1 MKRRTTDNAKLRRA
15 FKKNK
20 MPESLCGSSLIYFKM
35 ILVWTVVMM
44 ADFMLEFRFEYFWP
58 FWLMLRCIYD
68 SFRYQ
73 GMTFTVFFICVTFT
87 SDMIC
92 FIFVPVQ
99 WVFFIA
105 STYVWV
111 QYVWHAA
118 DRGICLPTTTLW
130 MIFLYVEASV
140 RLKELKTLPLTLDL
154 CRPLAAHCIG
164 YPVVTLGFD
173 VKSYVSYR
181 LRLTGIKAAVSV
193 LNLLIRI
200 FCIGEQRAKF
210 AFKMESERRQ
220 KEISRTNQFYW
231 SLLFF
236 ALPGD
241 KVSVSSEKCKGSVQV
256 KEESGGSVRNG
267 NIVENGANP
276 TTDGVNALQ
285 VALPKGTAQ
294 LIRGPVQS
302 TGGAQSKS
310 RNSKQSTQP
319 TVIDC
324 ETTLRNGGAFFS
336 GGGGGG
342 GVALVSSSASRQ
354 RQNSSN
360 QKQIRKRRAKLNK
373 KANQNDPVPY
383 QEEPSKD
390 VEPQLTSW
398 WSAGLRQIC
407 GSLDWL
413 MASFG
418 HYYSGGV
425 VACND
430 TDYADSETSSE
441 NKDEHRKLV
450 DYISTSTV
458 SPANKQA
465 NNSKLP
471 TSSAS
476 CMAADRTGQ
485 NRKSRRKGGGVC
497 GASTGPTVA
506 SAAGSGM
513 DMVTVRDAIGSSG
526 GTLARIRTITD
537 RDMSVCCGCEADL
550 EKMKLDLRTS
560 KSREQELRL
569 QLMEM
574 SNVECSL
581 KSELNE
587 LKINNEQLQ
596 TRVQNLLRSRQQD
609 RQVINGLEKKIAE
622 EQKAKVHLD
631 QQLQQERRATKK
643 AEETAAAL
651 ISSRHQAAASAGSFR
666 NGDCEQ
672 CRRRRDGEKELK
684 HARKELTQREE
695 QIGKLESEVRT
706 LRLFKESNTV
716 EQLTATVTEMERKNA
731 HLESSLS
738 AETRIKLDL
747 FSALG
752 ESKRQHEIV
761 LGQLDEQRKVIADLQ
776 RRLNEFSNGVR
787 HHGSTTQ
794 SPQNTVSSS
803 MSPPPHN
810 AHCNLAVRAGAAFIT
825 SEGHKMEHG
834 VLLSPSPPV
843 YSPTYIA
850 NVSPFGMEEP
860 RCRSYPAPNM
870 QARILNN
877 KIGNFGSYRFKTH
890 SPQL

>member
-1 MKRRTTDNAKLRRA
+1 LVDVSMKRRTTDNAKLRRA

-35 ILVWTVVMM
+35 LLVWTVVMM
-44 ADFMLEFRFEYFWP
+44 ADFVLDFRFEYFWP

-73 GMTFTVFFICVTFT
+73 GMTFTVFFVCVTFT

-130 MIFLYVEASV
+130 MIFLYVETSV
-140 RLKELKTLPLTLDL
+140 RLKELKTLPFTLDL

-181 LRLTGIKAAVSV
+181 LRL
-193 LNLLIRI
+193 
-200 FCIGEQRAKF
+200 
-210 AFKMESERRQ
+210 RRQ

-236 ALPGD
+236 ALPAD
-241 KVSVSSEKCKGSVQV
+241 KVSVSSEKCKGGSVQL

-267 NIVENGANP
+267 NIVGNGGSP
-276 TTDGVNALQ
+276 TTDSVNTLQ
-285 VALPKGTAQ
+285 VALPRGT
-294 LIRGPVQS
+294 VQS
-302 TGGAQSKS
+302 TGGSQSKI
-310 RNSKQSTQP
+310 RIGKQSTQ
-319 TVIDC
+319 TAVIDC
-324 ETTLRNGGAFFS
+324 EPTLGNGGALFS
-336 GGGGGG
+336 GVGGGS
-342 GVALVSSSASRQ
+342 GVELVSSPGSRQ
-354 RQNSSN
+354 RQNSSS
-360 QKQIRKRRAKLNK
+360 QKQIRKRRTKFNSKKL
-373 KANQNDPVPY
+373 NQNDPVPY
-383 QEEPSKD
+383 QEPPKV
-390 VEPQLTSW
+390 VEEQLTSW
-398 WSAGLRQIC
+398 WWASLRQIF

-413 MASFG
+413 TARFG
-418 HYYSGGV
+418 HNYSGGV
-425 VACND
+425 VDCND
-430 TDYADSETSSE
+430 TDYADSESSSE
-441 NKDEHRKLV
+441 TKDEQRKLV
-450 DYISTSTV
+450 DCIPMGLPISA
-458 SPANKQA
+458 ANKQA

-471 TSSAS
+471 TSSAT
-476 CMAADRTGQ
+476 CTVVLAPAADRTAQ
-485 NRKSRRKGGGVC
+485 NRKSRRKGGGGAC

-506 SAAGSGM
+506 SADGSGM
-513 DMVTVRDAIGSSG
+513 DIFAVRDATGSST
-526 GTLARIRTITD
+526 GTLARIRTVTD
-537 RDMSVCCGCEADL
+537 RDTSIYCGCEVDL
-550 EKMKLDLRTS
+550 EKMKIDLRTS

-574 SNVECSL
+574 SSVECSL

-622 EQKAKVHLD
+622 EQKAKAHLD

-643 AEETAAAL
+643 AEEAAAAL
-651 ISSRHQAAASAGSFR
+651 ISSRHQAAASSGSHR

-695 QIGKLESEVRT
+695 QIGKLESEVRN
-706 LRLFKESNTV
+706 LRLFKESNAV
-716 EQLTATVTEMERKNA
+716 EQLVAAVAEMERKNS

-761 LGQLDEQRKVIADLQ
+761 LGIRFAYLCACVSQLDEQRKVIVDLQ

-803 MSPPPHN
+803 SLSPPPQN
-810 AHCNLAVRAGAAFIT
+810 AHCNLAVRGGAFIT
-825 SEGHKMEHG
+825 SEGQKVEQA

-860 RCRSYPAPNM
+860 RCSSYPAPNM

-877 KIGNFGSYRFKTH
+877 KIGSTGSYRFKTQ

>member
-35 ILVWTVVMM
+35 LLVWTVVMM
-44 ADFMLEFRFEYFWP
+44 ADFVLDFRFEYFWP

-73 GMTFTVFFICVTFT
+73 GMTFTVFFVCVTFT
-87 SDMIC
+87 SDVIC

-130 MIFLYVEASV
+130 MIFLYVETSV
-140 RLKELKTLPLTLDL
+140 RLKELKTLPFTLDL

-181 LRLTGIKAAVSV
+181 LRLHPSLVMSV
-193 LNLLIRI
+193 PVLRVENFTSVDNR
-200 FCIGEQRAKF
+200 R
-210 AFKMESERRQ
+210 RRQ

-236 ALPGD
+236 ALPAD
-241 KVSVSSEKCKGSVQV
+241 KVSVSSEKCKGGSVQL

-267 NIVENGANP
+267 NIVGNGGSP
-276 TTDGVNALQ
+276 TTDGVNTLQ
-285 VALPKGTAQ
+285 VALPRGT
-294 LIRGPVQS
+294 VQS
-302 TGGAQSKS
+302 TGGSQSKI
-310 RNSKQSTQP
+310 RTGKQSTQP
-319 TVIDC
+319 AVIDC
-324 ETTLRNGGAFFS
+324 EPTLGNGGALFS
-336 GGGGGG
+336 GVGGGS
-342 GVALVSSSASRQ
+342 GVELVSSPASRQ
-354 RQNSSN
+354 RQNSSS
-360 QKQIRKRRAKLNK
+360 QKQIRKRRTKFNSK
-373 KANQNDPVPY
+373 KVSQNDPVPY
-383 QEEPSKD
+383 QEPPKV
-390 VEPQLTSW
+390 VEEQLTSW
-398 WSAGLRQIC
+398 WWASLRQIF

-413 MASFG
+413 TARFG
-418 HYYSGGV
+418 HNYSGGV

-430 TDYADSETSSE
+430 TDYADSDTSSE
-441 NKDEHRKLV
+441 TKDEQRKLV
-450 DYISTSTV
+450 DCIPMGPPISA
-458 SPANKQA
+458 ANKQA

-471 TSSAS
+471 TSSAT
-476 CMAADRTGQ
+476 CTVVLAPAADRTAQ
-485 NRKSRRKGGGVC
+485 NRKSRRKGGGGAC

-506 SAAGSGM
+506 SADGSGM
-513 DMVTVRDAIGSSG
+513 DIFAVRDATGSST
-526 GTLARIRTITD
+526 GTLARIRTVTD
-537 RDMSVCCGCEADL
+537 RDTSIYCGCEVDL
-550 EKMKLDLRTS
+550 EKMKIDLRTS

-622 EQKAKVHLD
+622 EQKAKAHLD
-631 QQLQQERRATKK
+631 QQLQQERRASKK
-643 AEETAAAL
+643 AEEAAAAL
-651 ISSRHQAAASAGSFR
+651 ISSRHQAVASSGSHR

-695 QIGKLESEVRT
+695 QIGKLESEVRN
-706 LRLFKESNTV
+706 LRLFKESNAV
-716 EQLTATVTEMERKNA
+716 EQLVAAVAEMERKNS

-761 LGQLDEQRKVIADLQ
+761 LGQLDEQRKVIVDLQ

-803 MSPPPHN
+803 SLSPPPQN
-810 AHCNLAVRAGAAFIT
+810 AHCNLAVRGGAFIT
-825 SEGHKMEHG
+825 SEGQKVEQA

-850 NVSPFGMEEP
+850 NVSPFVMEEP
-860 RCRSYPAPNM
+860 RCSSYPAPNM

-877 KIGNFGSYRFKTH
+877 KIGSTGSYRFKTQ

>member
-181 LRLTGIKAAVSV
+181 LRL
-193 LNLLIRI
+193 
-200 FCIGEQRAKF
+200 
-210 AFKMESERRQ
+210 RRQ

-241 KVSVSSEKCKGSVQV
+241 KVGVSSEKCKGSAQL

-267 NIVENGANP
+267 NIIENGASP

-310 RNSKQSTQP
+310 RNSKQSIQP
-319 TVIDC
+319 SVIDC
-324 ETTLRNGGAFFS
+324 EPTLGNGGALFS
-336 GGGGGG
+336 GGGGGGG
-342 GVALVSSSASRQ
+342 GVALVSSSTSRQ
-354 RQNSSN
+354 RQNSTN
-360 QKQIRKRRAKLNK
+360 QKQIRKRRAKLSK
-373 KANQNDPVPY
+373 KSNQNDPVPY
-383 QEEPSKD
+383 QEEPSQD

-413 MASFG
+413 MARFG

-450 DYISTSTV
+450 DYISTSTL
-458 SPANKQA
+458 SAANKQA

-476 CMAADRTGQ
+476 CMVADRTGQ
-485 NRKSRRKGGGVC
+485 NRKNRRKGGGAC
-497 GASTGPTVA
+497 GASTGPTVEL
-506 SAAGSGM
+506 AAGSGM

-526 GTLARIRTITD
+526 GTLARITTVTD
-537 RDMSVCCGCEADL
+537 RDMSVCCCCEADL

-643 AEETAAAL
+643 AEEATAAL
-651 ISSRHQAAASAGSFR
+651 ISSRQQAAASAGSFR

-761 LGQLDEQRKVIADLQ
+761 LGQLDEQRKVIVDLQ
-776 RRLNEFSNGVR
+776 RKLNEFSNGVR

-803 MSPPPHN
+803 LSPPPHN
-810 AHCNLAVRAGAAFIT
+810 AHCNLAVRAGTAFIT
-825 SEGHKMEHG
+825 SEGHKIEHG

-860 RCRSYPAPNM
+860 RCSSYPAPNM

-877 KIGNFGSYRFKTH
+877 KIGNIGNYRFKTH
-890 SPQL
+890 SP